1 MRSTRRARGAGRA
14 ADVMPR
20 AAGGAHVSAATAPR
34 SALPVPLTPGS
45 AQPRIGARTRSPPA
59 PGTPRPAQ
67 GHRRGKPLPSLRRR
81 GRAPGPARPRPQPPP
96 GGAARLL
103 GQRRACALGA
113 RAGTAAAGRGAA
125 AARGGPGQ
133 ARCCEAGRRRS
144 DPAPGR
150 RRRTGPPCAVPRAGL
165 AILRRSGGARR
176 GSPPVM
182 SPGRRGKATHSR
194 AAAEA

>member
-1 MRSTRRARGAGRA
+1 M
-14 ADVMPR
+14 
-20 AAGGAHVSAATAPR
+20 SAATAPR
-34 SALPVPLTPGS
+34 SALPVRLTPGS
-45 AQPRIGARTRSPPA
+45 ARAAHRCAHTRPPSPCRRSARDRARHPEVGPGLPQGDATPP
-59 PGTPRPAQ
+59 PPP
-67 GHRRGKPLPSLRRR
+67 P
-81 GRAPGPARPRPQPPP
+81 RPRPSPAPAP
-96 GGAARLL
+96 SRRAARLL

-125 AARGGPGQ
+125 AAARGGPGQ
-133 ARCCEAGRRRS
+133 VLRSGAERS
-144 DPAPGR
+144 DPARGR

-165 AILRRSGGARR
+165 AILRRSGGTRL